1 MERLRLEKGIVGV
14 DFQHLAAAPKLT
26 QLELVDFKIV
36 PGFREALKHVKNIE
50 KMLLI
55 PQYMEEVARWDD
67 TSVILGPFC
76 APADQSQALCCIN
89 WYLSKLP
96 WSHS

>member
-1 MERLRLEKGIVGV
+1 MSELSKLERLRLEKGIVGV

-67 TSVILGPFC
+67 ASVDRCYEHIVPLLTNHR
-76 APADQSQALCCIN
+76 LCVVSIGI
-89 WYLSKLP
+89 
-96 WSHS
+96 